1 MFDLGV
7 VLHVEIKSWSLLQVK
22 GSNSG
27 PLLNSFSIIYYL
39 WGYRVAG
46 NCIAL
51 YYWCCSKTLKKDHNQ
66 NVRSGAIYTSFWWF
80 LPWLNFASPKFHFSC
95 TCCFRALFKIYFF
108 QFPGIAIKSIPGGIQ
123 IFPFIYI
130 NLGTRWNWRIQ
141 SPSLHSYKS
150 NQFSWPPS
158 QPIPLQSEHDL
169 VSFDKCEL
177 QETDRC

>member
-1 MFDLGV
+1 M
-7 VLHVEIKSWSLLQVK
+7 KSWSLLQIK

-66 NVRSGAIYTSFWWF
+66 NVRSGAIYTSFCGF

-108 QFPGIAIKSIPGGIQ
+108 SVPRNCYQ
-123 IFPFIYI
+123 IYPWWDSNISESQKI

-158 QPIPLQSEHDL
+158 QLIPLQSEHNL

>member
-66 NVRSGAIYTSFWWF
+66 NFRSGAIYTSFKGF

-95 TCCFRALFKIYFF
+95 TCCFRALFKIYIFF
-108 QFPGIAIKSIPGGIQ
+108 SSQELLS
-123 IFPFIYI
+123 
-130 NLGTRWNWRIQ
+130 NL
-141 SPSLHSYKS
+141 SLVGFKY
-150 NQFSWPPS
+150 F
-158 QPIPLQSEHDL
+158 
-169 VSFDKCEL
+169 
-177 QETDRC
+177 QEPENKFRN